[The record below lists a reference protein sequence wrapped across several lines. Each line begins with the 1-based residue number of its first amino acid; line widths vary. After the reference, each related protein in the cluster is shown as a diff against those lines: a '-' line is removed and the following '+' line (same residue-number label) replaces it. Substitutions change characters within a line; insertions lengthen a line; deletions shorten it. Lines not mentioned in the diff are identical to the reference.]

1 MLKVYGRSNSVNV
14 QKVMWV
20 IGELGL
26 AHERL
31 DVGGA
36 FGQND
41 QDWSLAMNPMGRVPV
56 LDDDGYILWESHSII
71 RYLARKH
78 DSGLYPG
85 DAANA
90 ARACGD
96 VDKWLDWQIGFQQ
109 PAITPAFWG
118 LIRTPE
124 AERDLAAIQASSSET
139 ARLMGIVDGHLQGRD
154 FMAGAQFSI
163 ADVPVG
169 AMTYRWYGLEVEH
182 PDYPNLRAW
191 YERLTERPAYR
202 EHVMLPIT

>member
-1 MLKVYGRSNSVNV
+1 MLKVYGRDNSVNV

-26 AHERL
+26 DAERL
-31 DVGGA
+31 DVGGP

-41 QDWSLAMNPMGRVPV
+41 QDWYLALNPMGRVPV
-56 LDDDGYILWESHSII
+56 LDDDGFILWESHSII

-78 DSGLYPG
+78 GGGLYPN
-85 DAANA
+85 DPQ
-90 ARACGD
+90 ACAD
-96 VDKWLDWQIGFQQ
+96 VDKWMDWQIGFQQ
-109 PAITPAFWG
+109 PAITPAFWN

-124 AERDLAAIQASSSET
+124 PDRDMAAVQASSTET
-139 ARLMGIVDGHLQGRD
+139 ARLYGIADRQLQGRD
-154 FMAGAQFSI
+154 FLAGGQLTI
-163 ADVPVG
+163 ADVPLG
-169 AMTYRWYGLEVEH
+169 AMTYRWYGLDVEH

-191 YERLTERPAYR
+191 YDRLTQRPAYR

>member
-1 MLKVYGRSNSVNV
+1 MLKVYGRNNSVNV

-26 AHERL
+26 ASERL

-41 QDWSLAMNPMGRVPV
+41 QDWYLAMNPMGRVPV

-71 RYLARKH
+71 RYLAQKH
-78 DSGLYPG
+78 DSDLYTG
-85 DAANA
+85 DAQ
-90 ARACGD
+90 ARGD
-96 VDKWLDWQIGFQQ
+96 MDKWLDWQIGFMQ
-109 PAITPAFWG
+109 PAITPVFWG
-118 LIRTPE
+118 LIRTAE
-124 AERDLAAIQASSSET
+124 ADRDMAAIQAASLET
-139 ARLMGIVDGHLQGRD
+139 AKLIGILNDHLQGRD
-154 FMAGAQFSI
+154 FMAGGQFSI

-182 PDYPNLRAW
+182 PYYPNLRAW
-191 YERLTERPAYR
+191 YERLTQRPAYQ

>member
-1 MLKVYGRSNSVNV
+1 MLKVYGRTSSVNV
-14 QKVMWV
+14 QKVMWI

-26 AHERL
+26 EYERE

-36 FGQND
+36 FGRND
-41 QDWSLAMNPMGRVPV
+41 EDWYLALNPMGRVPM
-56 LDDDGYILWESHSII
+56 LDDDGYILWESNAII
-71 RYLARKH
+71 RYLARRH
-78 DSGLYPG
+78 DSDLYPSEP
-85 DAANA
+85 
-90 ARACGD
+90 RACGD
-96 VDKWLDWQIGFQQ
+96 VDKWMDWKLGFLQ

-124 AERDLAAIQASSSET
+124 ADRDLAAIQASSAQT
-139 ARLMGIVDGHLQGRD
+139 ASLLAVVDKHLQGRD
-154 FMAGAQFSI
+154 YLAGDGLSL
-163 ADVPVG
+163 ADMPVG
-169 AMTYRWYGLEVEH
+169 AMTYRWYGLDVEH

>member
-1 MLKVYGRSNSVNV
+1 MLKVYGRTSSVNV

-26 AHERL
+26 EYERM

-41 QDWSLAMNPMGRVPV
+41 QDWYLALNPMGRVPV

-78 DSGLYPG
+78 ASGLYPS
-85 DAANA
+85 DPQ
-90 ARACGD
+90 ACAD
-96 VDKWLDWQIGFQQ
+96 VDKWMDWQIGFQQ
-109 PAITPAFWG
+109 PAITPAFWN
-118 LIRTPE
+118 LIRTAE
-124 AERDLAAIQASSSET
+124 ADRDMAAVQASSAET
-139 ARLMGIVDGHLQGRD
+139 AKLYRMVDQHLQGRD
-154 FMAGAQFSI
+154 FMAGNSFSI

-191 YERLTERPAYR
+191 YERLTQRPAYQ